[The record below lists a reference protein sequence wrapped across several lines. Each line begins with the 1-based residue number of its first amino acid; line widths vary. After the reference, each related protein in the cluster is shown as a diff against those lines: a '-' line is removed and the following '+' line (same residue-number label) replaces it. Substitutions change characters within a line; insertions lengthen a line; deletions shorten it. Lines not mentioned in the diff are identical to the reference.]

1 MQPTITPPK
10 TFKLKTHLVFTTI
23 EIEKRFTLLR
33 KHYFL
38 ATFKSGDSE
47 ENLKEQEL
55 TGSNIDV
62 LLKRISWFLDCQIDE
77 RHYIIK

>member
-23 EIEKRFTLLR
+23 EIKKGRFLGN
-33 KHYFL
+33 
-38 ATFKSGDSE
+38 FKASFFYGLDNKTMTGKVIE
-47 ENLKEQEL
+47 GFDLKDCVKNIEN
-55 TGSNIDV
+55 
-62 LLKRISWFLDCQIDE
+62 FLDCQIDE

>member
-23 EIEKRFTLLR
+23 EIKTIVKNKKYVGEFQ
-33 KHYFL
+33 
-38 ATFKSGDSE
+38 SGD
-47 ENLKEQEL
+47 KYK
-55 TGSNIDV
+55 IDCSIAGNSIPEV
-62 LLKRISWFLDCQIDE
+62 IEKVSKFLDCQIDE